1 MEENNQTQNTTQQP
15 QTIDEMLT
23 EQRVKWTKE
32 IEDLNASMSS
42 LVKVDELMNTVY
54 SKRQSAVDYYYA
66 MNNVILKQSKE
77 YKASFNDMFNKIK
90 INGYNGMRFTSDQGI
105 QRQVEVDL
113 QDKKELIDLLVSQ
126 NAFIKETIATI
137 DNIIYAI
144 KDKIKIKEMLN
155 GMKF

>member
-1 MEENNQTQNTTQQP
+1 MDENNQNNQTNQP
-15 QTIDEMLT
+15 QTVDEMLT
-23 EQRVKWTKE
+23 EQRAKWTKE
-32 IEDLNASMSS
+32 IEELNNSMSS

-77 YKASFNDMFNKIK
+77 YKASFN
-90 INGYNGMRFTSDQGI
+90 GMRFTSDQGI
-105 QRQVEVDL
+105 QRQVEVEL

>member
-1 MEENNQTQNTTQQP
+1 
-15 QTIDEMLT
+15 MLT
-23 EQRVKWTKE
+23 AQRQQWT
-32 IEDLNASMSS
+32 EDINKLNELMKD
-42 LVKVDELMNTVY
+42 LVKVDELMNIIY
-54 SKRQSAVDYYYA
+54 AKRQSAVDYYYA
-66 MNNVILKQSKE
+66 MASVIVKQSKD
-77 YKASFNDMFNKIK
+77 YKATYNNMFNNIK

-113 QDKKELIDLLVSQ
+113 QDKKVVIDLLVSQ
-126 NAFIKETIATI
+126 NNFIKETISTI